1 MADDPVRFGIIGCAG
16 VARKLCRAIA
26 LAPNATLHALGSRS
40 VAEAQSFAAA
50 NGLPGS
56 VRLYGSYGAVLDDPL
71 VDAVYL
77 PLPTS
82 LRAAW
87 AVAAARKGKHVLLEK
102 PAAADAAELD
112 RILEACGASGVQ
124 FMDGT
129 MWLHH
134 PRTAKMMEI
143 VSDRRRF
150 GELKWINSISTFAPD
165 QEFLEDNIRMKP
177 DLDSLGALGDLG
189 WYCIGAFLWAAGH
202 ELPSAVSA
210 LPDVTRNSAGAILSC
225 SAVLYWGSAHETAAT
240 FHCSFLAH
248 VSMDLAVVG
257 SNGSLHLK
265 DFTLPIEEGS
275 ASFEF
280 TPSAKFVDLH
290 IGWSVKPEKVLV
302 PTELPQ
308 EALMV
313 REFASLVQGI
323 RDSGCSPESKWPQ
336 ISRKTQ
342 LVLDAV
348 KKSMDRGCI
357 LVHL

>member
-1 MADDPVRFGIIGCAG
+1 MADNPVRFGIIGCAAI
-16 VARKLCRAIA
+16 ARKLCRAIA

-40 VAEAQSFAAA
+40 IEKAKSFAAA
-50 NGLPGS
+50 NRLSGA
-56 VRLYGSYGAVLDDPL
+56 VKLYGSYGDVLDDPL

-82 LRAAW
+82 LHAAW
-87 AVAAARKGKHVLLEK
+87 AVSAARRGKHVLLEK
-102 PAAADAAELD
+102 PTAVDAAELD
-112 RILEACGASGVQ
+112 RILEACQASGVQ

-134 PRTAKMMEI
+134 PRTEKMMEI
-143 VSDRRRF
+143 VSDRGRF
-150 GELKWINSISTFAPD
+150 GELKSINSISMFAPSR
-165 QEFLEDNIRMKP
+165 EFFEDNIRVKP

-189 WYCIGAFLWAAGH
+189 WYCIGAFLWAAGF
-202 ELPSAVSA
+202 ELPSAASA
-210 LPDVTRNSAGAILSC
+210 LPDVTHSSAGVILSC

-248 VSMDLAVVG
+248 ASMDLAVVG

-265 DFTLPIEEGS
+265 DFTIPIEEGS

-280 TPSAKFVDLH
+280 TPGAKFVDLH
-290 IGWSVKPEKVLV
+290 IGWSAKPEKVLV
-302 PTELPQ
+302 PAELPQ
-308 EALMV
+308 EALMI

-323 RDSGCSPESKWPQ
+323 RDSGRSPESKWPE

-348 KKSMDRGCI
+348 NKSIDGGCM

>member
-1 MADDPVRFGIIGCAG
+1 MGHDPVRFGIIGCAG
-16 VARKLCRAIA
+16 IARKLCRAIA
-26 LAPNATLHALGSRS
+26 LAPNATLHALASRS
-40 VAEAQSFAAA
+40 IEKARSFAAA
-50 NGLPGS
+50 NGLSGA
-56 VRLYGSYGAVLDDPL
+56 VKLYGSYGDVLDDPL

-87 AVAAARKGKHVLLEK
+87 AVSAARKGKHVLLEK
-102 PAAADAAELD
+102 PTAVDAAELD
-112 RILEACGASGVQ
+112 RILEACEASGVQ

-134 PRTAKMMEI
+134 PRTEKMMEI
-143 VSDRRRF
+143 VSDPGRF
-150 GELKWINSISTFAPD
+150 GELNSINSMSMFTPSG
-165 QEFLEDNIRMKP
+165 EFFENNIRVKP

-189 WYCIGAFLWAAGH
+189 WYCISAFLWAACYK
-202 ELPSAVSA
+202 LPSAVSA
-210 LPDVTRNSAGAILSC
+210 LPDVTRNSAGVILSC

-248 VSMDLAVVG
+248 VSMDFAIIG

-265 DFTLPIEEGS
+265 DFTIPIEEGS

-280 TPSAKFVDLH
+280 TPGAKFADLH
-290 IGWSVKPEKVLV
+290 IGWNVKPEKVLV
-302 PTELPQ
+302 PTQLPQ
-308 EALMV
+308 EALMI

-323 RDSGCSPESKWPQ
+323 RNSGCSPERKWPE

-348 KKSMDRGCI
+348 KKSIDGGCI

>member
-1 MADDPVRFGIIGCAG
+1 MADNPVRFGIIGCAG
-16 VARKLCRAIA
+16 IARKLCRAIA
-26 LAPNATLHALGSRS
+26 LAPNASLHALGSRS
-40 VAEAQSFAAA
+40 IEKAKSFAAA
-50 NGLPGS
+50 NGLSGA
-56 VRLYGSYGAVLDDPL
+56 VKLYGSYGDVLDDPL

-82 LRAAW
+82 LHAAW
-87 AVAAARKGKHVLLEK
+87 AVSAARRGKHVLLEK
-102 PAAADAAELD
+102 PTAVDAAELD
-112 RILEACGASGVQ
+112 RILEACEASGVQ

-134 PRTAKMMEI
+134 PRTEKMMEI
-143 VSDRRRF
+143 VSDRGRF
-150 GELKWINSISTFAPD
+150 GELKSINSISMFAPSR
-165 QEFLEDNIRMKP
+165 EFFEDNIRVQP
-177 DLDSLGALGDLG
+177 DLDFLGALGDLG
-189 WYCIGAFLWAAGH
+189 WYCIGAFLWAAGYK
-202 ELPSAVSA
+202 LPSAVSA
-210 LPDVTRNSAGAILSC
+210 LPGVTRNSAGVILSC
-225 SAVLYWGSAHETAAT
+225 SAVLYWGSAHEMAAT

-265 DFTLPIEEGS
+265 DFTIPMEEGS

-308 EALMV
+308 EALMI
-313 REFASLVQGI
+313 REFASLARGI
-323 RDSGCSPESKWPQ
+323 LDSGRSPESKWPE

-348 KKSMDRGCI
+348 KKSIDGGCI
-357 LVHL
+357 LVRL